1 MTILLKQVTIA
12 DPQSK
17 HNGLTTDIF
26 IENGTIVSIESNS
39 SKKADQTIDCHGAFV
54 STGWVDV
61 FSNFCDPG
69 FEFKE
74 TLQSG
79 MAAAAAGGYTRVLVM
94 GDTKPVTDNK
104 AQVAYI
110 HAAGTHANVTLHPIG
125 AITKKMEGQSLAEM
139 YDMRASHA
147 VAFSDGMHP
156 VQSPG
161 VFLKALQYVKAFDG
175 ILIQIPIDK
184 SIAAS
189 GLMHEGIVSTQ
200 MGLPGLPAVAEEL
213 MVKRDIDLLRYTG
226 SKLHITGVSS
236 ATTIEL
242 IRAAKKE
249 GLAISCSVT
258 PTHLF
263 YCDEDMTT
271 YNTNLK
277 VIPPVRTKADREAL
291 RVAVV
296 DGTIDCIASHHAP
309 QDWDHKVC
317 EFEYAEFGNIG
328 LQTTYATLEQ
338 TIPGLKPDQISNL
351 LSGNARRIFDLPTV
365 TIQAGQAAELTIF
378 NRTETTTLTTENNKS
393 KSSNS
398 AFMNQSLTGKVIAT
412 INKGILTNQ

>member
-26 IENGTIVSIESNS
+26 IENGVIVSIESNS
-39 SKKADQTIDCHGAFV
+39 SKKADQTIDCKGSFV
-54 STGWVDV
+54 SGGWVDV

-79 MAAAAAGGYTRVLVM
+79 IAAAAAGGYTRVLVM

-110 HAAGTHANVTLHPIG
+110 YAAGNHSNVTLHPIG

-139 YDMRASHA
+139 YDMRASNA

-175 ILIQIPIDK
+175 VLIQIPIDK
-184 SIAAS
+184 TIAAN
-189 GLMHEGIVSTQ
+189 GLMHEGIISTQ

-213 MVKRDIDLLRYTG
+213 MVKRDIDLLRYTN

-236 ATTIEL
+236 ATTVDL

-263 YCDEDMTT
+263 FCDEDMTT

-277 VIPPVRTKADREAL
+277 VIPPVRTKADRDAL
-291 RVAVV
+291 RAAVV

-309 QDWDHKVC
+309 HDWDHKVC

-328 LQTTYATLEQ
+328 LQTTYAALEQ
-338 TIPGLKPDQISNL
+338 TVPGLKPDQISNL
-351 LSGNARRIFDLPTV
+351 LSVNARQIFGLPGV
-365 TIQAGQAAELTIF
+365 SIEEGQAAELTIF
-378 NRTETTTLTTENNKS
+378 NRTETTTLTPEKNKS

-398 AFMNQSLTGKVIAT
+398 AFMNQPLTGKVMAT
-412 INKGILTNQ
+412 IHNNQLTQ

>member
-26 IENGTIVSIESNS
+26 IENGVIVSIESNS
-39 SKKADQTIDCHGAFV
+39 SKKANQTIDCNGSFV
-54 STGWVDV
+54 SSGWVDV

-79 MAAAAAGGYTRVLVM
+79 IAAAAAGGYTRVLVM

-110 HAAGTHANVTLHPIG
+110 YAAGNHSNVTLHPIG

-139 YDMRASHA
+139 YDMRASNA

-175 ILIQIPIDK
+175 VLIQIPIDK
-184 SIAAS
+184 TIAAN
-189 GLMHEGIVSTQ
+189 GLMHEGIISTQ

-213 MVKRDIDLLRYTG
+213 MVKRDIDLLRYTN

-236 ATTIEL
+236 ATTVDL

-263 YCDEDMTT
+263 FCDEDMTT

-277 VIPPVRTKADREAL
+277 VIPPVRTKADRDAL
-291 RVAVV
+291 RAAVV

-309 QDWDHKVC
+309 HDWDHKVC

-328 LQTTYATLEQ
+328 LQTTYAALEQ
-338 TIPGLKPDQISNL
+338 TVPGLKPDQISNL
-351 LSGNARRIFDLPTV
+351 LSVNARQIFGLPGV
-365 TIQAGQAAELTIF
+365 SIEEGQAAELTIF
-378 NRTETTTLTTENNKS
+378 NRTETTTLTPEKNKS

-398 AFMNQSLTGKVIAT
+398 AFMNQPLTGKVMAT
-412 INKGILTNQ
+412 IHNNQLTQ

>member
-17 HNGLTTDIF
+17 HNGLTKDIF
-26 IENGTIVSIESNS
+26 IDNGIIVSIESNS
-39 SKKADQTIDCHGAFV
+39 SKKADQIIDCNGAYV
-54 STGWVDV
+54 SGGWVDV

-79 MAAAAAGGYTRVLVM
+79 IAAAAAGGYTRVLVM
-94 GDTKPVTDNK
+94 ADTKPVTDNK

-110 HAAGTHANVTLHPIG
+110 HAAGNHSNVTLHPIG
-125 AITKKMEGQSLAEM
+125 GITKKMEGQSLAEM
-139 YDMRASHA
+139 YDMRASNA

-184 SIAAS
+184 TIAAN

-236 ATTIEL
+236 ATTIDL

-263 YCDEDMTT
+263 YCDEDMTS

-277 VIPPVRTKADREAL
+277 VIPPVRTKADRDAL
-291 RVAVV
+291 RAAVG

-328 LQTTYATLEQ
+328 LQTTYSTLEQ
-338 TIPGLKPDQISNL
+338 TVPNLKPEQISNL
-351 LSGNARRIFDLPTV
+351 LSGNARQIFGLPIV
-365 TIQAGQAAELTIF
+365 SIEEGQDAELTVF
-378 NRTETTTLTTENNKS
+378 NRTETTTLTAQNNKS

-398 AFMNQSLTGKVIAT
+398 AFMNMLLKGTVVAT
-412 INKGILTNQ
+412 VHNNHITQ

>member
-26 IENGTIVSIESNS
+26 IENGVIVSIESNS
-39 SKKADQTIDCHGAFV
+39 SKKADQTIDCKGSFV
-54 STGWVDV
+54 SGGWVDV

-79 MAAAAAGGYTRVLVM
+79 IAAAAAGGYTRVLVM

-110 HAAGTHANVTLHPIG
+110 YAAGNHSNVTLHPIG

-139 YDMRASHA
+139 YDMRASNA

-175 ILIQIPIDK
+175 VLIQIPIDK
-184 SIAAS
+184 TIAAN

-213 MVKRDIDLLRYTG
+213 MVKRDIDLLRYTN

-236 ATTIEL
+236 ATTVNL

-291 RVAVV
+291 RAAVV

-328 LQTTYATLEQ
+328 LQTTYAALEQ
-338 TIPGLKPDQISNL
+338 TVPGLKPAQISNL
-351 LSGNARRIFDLPTV
+351 LSGNARQIFGLPGV
-365 TIQAGQAAELTIF
+365 SIEEGHSAELTIF
-378 NRTETTTLTTENNKS
+378 NRTETTTLTPENNKS

-398 AFMNQSLTGKVIAT
+398 AFMKQPLTGKVMAT
-412 INKGILTNQ
+412 IHNNQLTQ

>member
-26 IENGTIVSIESNS
+26 IENGIIVSIESNS
-39 SKKADQTIDCHGAFV
+39 SKKADQTIECNGAYV
-54 STGWVDV
+54 SGGWVDV

-110 HAAGTHANVTLHPIG
+110 HAAGNHAHVTLHPIG

-139 YDMRASHA
+139 YDMRASNA

-184 SIAAS
+184 SIAAN
-189 GLMHEGIVSTQ
+189 GLMHEGIISTQ

-213 MVKRDIDLLRYTG
+213 MVKRDIDLLRYTN

-277 VIPPVRTKADREAL
+277 VIPPVRTKADRDAL
-291 RVAVV
+291 RAAVV

-328 LQTTYATLEQ
+328 LQTTYATIEQ
-338 TIPGLKPDQISNL
+338 TVPNLKPEQISNL
-351 LSGNARRIFDLPTV
+351 LSGNARQIFGLPV
-365 TIQAGQAAELTIF
+365 VSIEVGQTAELTVF
-378 NRTETTTLTTENNKS
+378 NRKGTTTLTSKSNKS

-398 AFMNQSLTGKVIAT
+398 AFMDMSLNGAVIAT
-412 INKGILTNQ
+412 VHNKQFTQ

>member
-26 IENGTIVSIESNS
+26 IENGVIVSIESNS
-39 SKKADQTIDCHGAFV
+39 SKKADQTIDCKGSFV
-54 STGWVDV
+54 SGGWVDV

-79 MAAAAAGGYTRVLVM
+79 IAAAAAGGYTRVLVM

-110 HAAGTHANVTLHPIG
+110 YAAGNHSNVTLHPIG

-139 YDMRASHA
+139 YDMRASNA

-175 ILIQIPIDK
+175 VLIQIPIDK
-184 SIAAS
+184 TIAAN

-213 MVKRDIDLLRYTG
+213 MVKRDIDLLRYTN

-236 ATTIEL
+236 ATTVNL

-263 YCDEDMTT
+263 YCDEDMTN

-291 RVAVV
+291 RAAVV

-328 LQTTYATLEQ
+328 LQTTYAALEQ
-338 TIPGLKPDQISNL
+338 TVPGLKPAQISNL
-351 LSGNARRIFDLPTV
+351 LSGNARQIFGLPGV
-365 TIQAGQAAELTIF
+365 SIEEGHAAELTIF
-378 NRTETTTLTTENNKS
+378 NRTETTTLTPENNKS

-398 AFMNQSLTGKVIAT
+398 AFMKQPLTGKVMAT
-412 INKGILTNQ
+412 IHNNQLTQ

>member
-26 IENGTIVSIESNS
+26 IENGVIVSIESNS
-39 SKKADQTIDCHGAFV
+39 SKKADQTIDCKGSFV
-54 STGWVDV
+54 SGGWVDV

-79 MAAAAAGGYTRVLVM
+79 IAAAAAGGYTRVLVM

-110 HAAGTHANVTLHPIG
+110 YAAGNHSNVTLHPIG

-139 YDMRASHA
+139 YDMRASNA

-175 ILIQIPIDK
+175 VLIQIPIDK
-184 SIAAS
+184 TIAAN

-213 MVKRDIDLLRYTG
+213 MVKRDIDLLRYTN

-236 ATTIEL
+236 ATTVDL

-271 YNTNLK
+271 FNTNLK

-291 RVAVV
+291 RAAVV

-328 LQTTYATLEQ
+328 LQTTYSALEQ
-338 TIPGLKPDQISNL
+338 TVPGLKPDQISNL
-351 LSGNARRIFDLPTV
+351 LSVNARQIFGLPGV
-365 TIQAGQAAELTIF
+365 SIEEGQGAELTIF
-378 NRTETTTLTTENNKS
+378 NRTETTTLTPENNKS

-398 AFMNQSLTGKVIAT
+398 AFMKQPLTGKVMAT
-412 INKGILTNQ
+412 IHNNQLTQ

>member
-39 SKKADQTIDCHGAFV
+39 PKKADQTIECNGAFV

-79 MAAAAAGGYTRVLVM
+79 IAAAAAGGYTRVLVM

-110 HAAGTHANVTLHPIG
+110 HAGSNANVTLHPIG

-139 YDMRASHA
+139 YDMRASSA

-184 SIAAS
+184 TIAAN
-189 GLMHEGIVSTQ
+189 GLMHEGIISTQ

-277 VIPPVRTKADREAL
+277 VIPPVRTKADRDAL
-291 RVAVV
+291 RAAVV

-338 TIPGLKPDQISNL
+338 TVPGLKPEQISTL
-351 LSGNARRIFDLPTV
+351 LSGNARQIFGLPT
-365 TIQAGQAAELTIF
+365 ISINEGQAAELTIF
-378 NRTETTTLTTENNKS
+378 NRTGTSTLTAKNNKS

-398 AFMNQSLTGKVIAT
+398 AFMDMPLNGSIVAT
-412 INKGILTNQ
+412 IHNNQLSH

>member
-26 IENGTIVSIESNS
+26 IENGVIVSIESNS
-39 SKKADQTIDCHGAFV
+39 SKKADQAIDCKGSFV
-54 STGWVDV
+54 SSGWVDV

-79 MAAAAAGGYTRVLVM
+79 IAAASAGGYTRVLVM

-110 HAAGTHANVTLHPIG
+110 YAAGNHSNVTLHPIG

-139 YDMRASHA
+139 YDMRASNA

-175 ILIQIPIDK
+175 VLIQIPIDK
-184 SIAAS
+184 TIAAN
-189 GLMHEGIVSTQ
+189 GLMHEGIISTQ

-213 MVKRDIDLLRYTG
+213 MVKRDIDLLRYTN

-236 ATTIEL
+236 ATTVDL

-263 YCDEDMTT
+263 FCDEDMTT

-277 VIPPVRTKADREAL
+277 VIPPVRTKADRDAL
-291 RVAVV
+291 RAAVV

-309 QDWDHKVC
+309 HDWDHKVC

-328 LQTTYATLEQ
+328 LQTTYAALEQ
-338 TIPGLKPDQISNL
+338 TVPGLKPDQISNL
-351 LSGNARRIFDLPTV
+351 LSVNARQIFGLPGV
-365 TIQAGQAAELTIF
+365 SIEEGQAAELTIF
-378 NRTETTTLTTENNKS
+378 NRTETTTLTPEKNKS

-398 AFMNQSLTGKVIAT
+398 AFMNQTLTGKVMAT
-412 INKGILTNQ
+412 IHNNQLTQ

>member
-17 HNGLTTDIF
+17 HNGLTKDIL
-26 IENGTIVSIESNS
+26 IEDGTIVSIESNIS
-39 SKKADQTIDCHGAFV
+39 QKADQTIDCNGSFV
-54 STGWVDV
+54 SGGWVDV

-69 FEFKE
+69 FEYKE
-74 TLQSG
+74 TLSSG
-79 MAAAAAGGYTRVLVM
+79 IAAAAAGGYTRVLVM

-184 SIAAS
+184 TIAAN

-236 ATTIEL
+236 ATTVEL

-249 GLAISCSVT
+249 GLSISCSVT

-277 VIPPVRTKADREAL
+277 VIPPVRTKADRDAL
-291 RVAVV
+291 RAAVV

-328 LQTTYATLEQ
+328 LQTTYSALEQ
-338 TIPGLKPDQISNL
+338 TVPGLKPEQISNL
-351 LSGNARRIFDLPTV
+351 LSGNARQIFALPTV
-365 TIQAGQAAELTIF
+365 SIEEGQTAELTIF
-378 NRTETTTLTTENNKS
+378 NRKETTTLSTTNNKS
-393 KSSNS
+393 KSNNS
-398 AFMNQSLTGKVIAT
+398 AFMNQALAGKVIAT
-412 INKGILTNQ
+412 INKGKLTQ

>member
-1 MTILLKQVTIA
+1 MKILLKQVTIA

-17 HNGLTTDIF
+17 QNGLTTDIL
-26 IENGTIVSIESNS
+26 IEGGVIASI
-39 SKKADQTIDCHGAFV
+39 KKNISEQADQTIDCTASFV
-54 STGWVDV
+54 SGGWVDV

-79 MAAAAAGGYTRVLVM
+79 ISAAAAGGYTRVLVM

-110 HAAGTHANVTLHPIG
+110 HAAGNHANVTLHPIG

-147 VAFSDGMHP
+147 VAFSDGMQP

-184 SIAAS
+184 TIAAN
-189 GLMHEGIVSTQ
+189 GLMHEGIISTQ

-236 ATTIEL
+236 TTTIEL

-277 VIPPVRTKADREAL
+277 VIPPVRTKADRDAL
-291 RVAVV
+291 RAAVV

-338 TIPGLKPDQISNL
+338 TVPNLKPEQISNL
-351 LSGNARRIFDLPTV
+351 LSGNARKIFALPT
-365 TIQAGQAAELTIF
+365 ILIEEGQAAELTIF
-378 NRTETTTLTTENNKS
+378 NRTATTTLTLENNKS

-398 AFMNQSLTGKVIAT
+398 AFMNQALNGKVIAT
-412 INKGILTNQ
+412 INKGILTQ

>member
-26 IENGTIVSIESNS
+26 IENGVIVSIESNS
-39 SKKADQTIDCHGAFV
+39 SKKADQTIECNGAYV
-54 STGWVDV
+54 SGGWVDV

-110 HAAGTHANVTLHPIG
+110 HAAGNHAHVTLHPIG

-139 YDMRASHA
+139 YDMRASNA

-184 SIAAS
+184 SIAAN
-189 GLMHEGIVSTQ
+189 GLMHEGIISTQ

-213 MVKRDIDLLRYTG
+213 MVKRDIDLLRYTN

-277 VIPPVRTKADREAL
+277 VIPPVRTKADRDAL
-291 RVAVV
+291 RAAVV

-328 LQTTYATLEQ
+328 LQTTYATIEQ
-338 TIPGLKPDQISNL
+338 TVPNLKPEQISNL
-351 LSGNARRIFDLPTV
+351 LSGNARQIFGLPV
-365 TIQAGQAAELTIF
+365 VSIEVGQTAELTVF
-378 NRTETTTLTTENNKS
+378 NRKGTTTLTSKNNKS

-398 AFMNQSLTGKVIAT
+398 AFMDMSLNGAVIAT
-412 INKGILTNQ
+412 VHNKQFTQ

>member
-1 MTILLKQVTIA
+1 
-12 DPQSK
+12 
-17 HNGLTTDIF
+17 
-26 IENGTIVSIESNS
+26 
-39 SKKADQTIDCHGAFV
+39 
-54 STGWVDV
+54 
-61 FSNFCDPG
+61 
-69 FEFKE
+69 
-74 TLQSG
+74 
-79 MAAAAAGGYTRVLVM
+79 
-94 GDTKPVTDNK
+94 
-104 AQVAYI
+104 
-110 HAAGTHANVTLHPIG
+110 
-125 AITKKMEGQSLAEM
+125 
-139 YDMRASHA
+139 
-147 VAFSDGMHP
+147 
-156 VQSPG
+156 
-161 VFLKALQYVKAFDG
+161 VKAFDG
-175 ILIQIPIDK
+175 VLIQIPIDK
-184 SIAAS
+184 TIAAN

-213 MVKRDIDLLRYTG
+213 MVKRDIDLLRYTN

-236 ATTIEL
+236 ATTVDL

-291 RVAVV
+291 RAAVV

-328 LQTTYATLEQ
+328 LQTTYAALEQ
-338 TIPGLKPDQISNL
+338 TVPGLKPAQISNL
-351 LSGNARRIFDLPTV
+351 LSGNARQIFDLPGV
-365 TIQAGQAAELTIF
+365 SIEEGHAAELTIF
-378 NRTETTTLTTENNKS
+378 NRTETTTLTPENNKS

-398 AFMNQSLTGKVIAT
+398 AFMKQPLTGKVMAT
-412 INKGILTNQ
+412 IHNNQLTQ

>member
-26 IENGTIVSIESNS
+26 IENGVIVSIESNS
-39 SKKADQTIDCHGAFV
+39 SKKADQTIDCKGSFV
-54 STGWVDV
+54 SGGWVDV

-79 MAAAAAGGYTRVLVM
+79 IAAAAAGGYTRVLVM

-110 HAAGTHANVTLHPIG
+110 YAAGNHSNVTLHPIG

-139 YDMRASHA
+139 YDMRASNA

-175 ILIQIPIDK
+175 VLIQIPIDK
-184 SIAAS
+184 TIAAN

-213 MVKRDIDLLRYTG
+213 MVKRDIDLLRYTN

-236 ATTIEL
+236 ATTVNL

-291 RVAVV
+291 RAAVV

-328 LQTTYATLEQ
+328 LQTTYAALEQ
-338 TIPGLKPDQISNL
+338 TVPGLKPAQISNL
-351 LSGNARRIFDLPTV
+351 LSGNARQIFGLPGV
-365 TIQAGQAAELTIF
+365 SIEEGHAAELTIF
-378 NRTETTTLTTENNKS
+378 NRTETTTLTPENNKS

-398 AFMNQSLTGKVIAT
+398 AFMKQPLTGKVMAT
-412 INKGILTNQ
+412 IHNNQLTQ

>member
-17 HNGLTTDIF
+17 HNGLTKDIL
-26 IENGTIVSIESNS
+26 IEDGSIVSIESNIS
-39 SKKADQTIDCHGAFV
+39 QKADQTIDCDGSFV
-54 STGWVDV
+54 SGGWVDV

-69 FEFKE
+69 FEYKE
-74 TLQSG
+74 TLSSG
-79 MAAAAAGGYTRVLVM
+79 IAAAAAGGYTRVLVM
-94 GDTKPVTDNK
+94 ADTKPVTDNK

-110 HAAGTHANVTLHPIG
+110 HAAGTQANVTLHPIG

-139 YDMRASHA
+139 YDMRASNA

-184 SIAAS
+184 TIAAN

-236 ATTIEL
+236 ATTIDL

-271 YNTNLK
+271 
-277 VIPPVRTKADREAL
+277 
-291 RVAVV
+291 
-296 DGTIDCIASHHAP
+296 
-309 QDWDHKVC
+309 
-317 EFEYAEFGNIG
+317 
-328 LQTTYATLEQ
+328 
-338 TIPGLKPDQISNL
+338 
-351 LSGNARRIFDLPTV
+351 
-365 TIQAGQAAELTIF
+365 
-378 NRTETTTLTTENNKS
+378 
-393 KSSNS
+393 
-398 AFMNQSLTGKVIAT
+398 
-412 INKGILTNQ
+412 

>member
-17 HNGLTTDIF
+17 HNGLTKDIF
-26 IENGTIVSIESNS
+26 IEQGIIVSIESNS
-39 SKKADQTIDCHGAFV
+39 SKKADKTIECNGAFV
-54 STGWVDV
+54 SGGWVDV

-277 VIPPVRTKADREAL
+277 VIPPVRTKTDRDAL
-291 RVAVV
+291 IAGVV

-338 TIPGLKPDQISNL
+338 TVPNLNPEQISNL
-351 LSGNARRIFDLPTV
+351 LSGNARKIFALPT
-365 TIQAGQAAELTIF
+365 ILIEEGQAAELTIF
-378 NRTETTTLTTENNKS
+378 NRKGTTLLNSKNNKS

-398 AFMNQSLTGKVIAT
+398 AFMDISLDGAVVATVHNNQLS
-412 INKGILTNQ
+412 Q

>member
-94 GDTKPVTDNK
+94 GDTKPVIDNK

-110 HAAGTHANVTLHPIG
+110 HAAGTNSNVTLHPIG
-125 AITKKMEGQSLAEM
+125 AVTKKMEGQSLAEM
-139 YDMRASHA
+139 YDMRASSA

-184 SIAAS
+184 TIAAN

-236 ATTIEL
+236 ATTIDL
-242 IRAAKKE
+242 IKAAKKE

-277 VIPPVRTKADREAL
+277 VIPPVRTKADRDAL
-291 RVAVV
+291 RAAVV

-338 TIPGLKPDQISNL
+338 TVPGLKPEQISNL
-351 LSGNARRIFDLPTV
+351 LSGNARHIFGLPSV
-365 TIQAGQAAELTIF
+365 SINEGQAAELTIF
-378 NRTETTTLTTENNKS
+378 NRTGTTTLTAKNNKS

-398 AFMNQSLTGKVIAT
+398 AFMDMSLNGSIVAT
-412 INKGILTNQ
+412 IHNNQLSH

>member
-26 IENGTIVSIESNS
+26 IENGVIVSIESNS
-39 SKKADQTIDCHGAFV
+39 SKKANQTIDCNGSFV
-54 STGWVDV
+54 SSGWVDV

-79 MAAAAAGGYTRVLVM
+79 IAAAAAGGYTRVLVM

-104 AQVAYI
+104 AQAAYI
-110 HAAGTHANVTLHPIG
+110 YAAGNHSNVTLHPIG

-139 YDMRASHA
+139 YDMRASNA

-175 ILIQIPIDK
+175 VLIQIPIDK
-184 SIAAS
+184 TIAAN
-189 GLMHEGIVSTQ
+189 GLMHEGIISTQ

-213 MVKRDIDLLRYTG
+213 MVKRDIDLLRYTN

-236 ATTIEL
+236 ATTVNL

-263 YCDEDMTT
+263 FCDEDMTT

-277 VIPPVRTKADREAL
+277 VIPPVRTKADRDAL
-291 RVAVV
+291 RAAVV

-309 QDWDHKVC
+309 HDWDHKVC

-328 LQTTYATLEQ
+328 LQTTYAALEQ
-338 TIPGLKPDQISNL
+338 TVPGLKPDQISNL
-351 LSGNARRIFDLPTV
+351 LSVNARQIFGLPGV
-365 TIQAGQAAELTIF
+365 SIEEGQAAELTIF
-378 NRTETTTLTTENNKS
+378 NRTETTTLTPEKNKS

-398 AFMNQSLTGKVIAT
+398 AFMNQPLTGKVMAT
-412 INKGILTNQ
+412 IHNNQLTQ

>member
-26 IENGTIVSIESNS
+26 IENGVIVSIESNS
-39 SKKADQTIDCHGAFV
+39 SKKADQTIDCKGSFV
-54 STGWVDV
+54 SGGWVDV

-79 MAAAAAGGYTRVLVM
+79 IAAAAAGGYTRVLVM

-110 HAAGTHANVTLHPIG
+110 YAAGNHSNVTLHPIG

-139 YDMRASHA
+139 YDMRASNA

-175 ILIQIPIDK
+175 VLIQIPIDK
-184 SIAAS
+184 TIAAN
-189 GLMHEGIVSTQ
+189 GLMHEGIISTQ

-213 MVKRDIDLLRYTG
+213 MVKRDIDLLRYTN

-236 ATTIEL
+236 ATTVNL

-263 YCDEDMTT
+263 FCDEDMTT

-277 VIPPVRTKADREAL
+277 VIPPVRTKADRDAL
-291 RVAVV
+291 RAAVV

-309 QDWDHKVC
+309 HDWDHKVC

-328 LQTTYATLEQ
+328 LQTTYAALEQ
-338 TIPGLKPDQISNL
+338 TVPGLKPDQISNL
-351 LSGNARRIFDLPTV
+351 LSVNARQIFRLPGV
-365 TIQAGQAAELTIF
+365 SIEEGQAAELTIF
-378 NRTETTTLTTENNKS
+378 NRTETTTLTPEKNKS

-398 AFMNQSLTGKVIAT
+398 AFMNQPLTGKVMAT
-412 INKGILTNQ
+412 IHNNQLTQ

>member
-1 MTILLKQVTIA
+1 MKILLRQLTIA
-12 DPQSK
+12 DPQSS
-17 HNGLTTDIF
+17 HNGLTKDIL
-26 IENGTIVSIESNS
+26 IEDGIIVSIESNIS
-39 SKKADQTIDCHGAFV
+39 QKADQTIDSKDAFV
-54 STGWVDV
+54 SGGWVDV
-61 FSNFCDPG
+61 FANFCDPG
-69 FEFKE
+69 FEYKE

-79 MAAAAAGGYTRVLVM
+79 IAAAAAGGYTRVLVM
-94 GDTKPVTDNK
+94 ADTKPVSDNK

-110 HAAGTHANVTLHPIG
+110 YAAGNHSNVTLHPIG

-139 YDMRASHA
+139 YDMRASNA
-147 VAFSDGMHP
+147 VAFSDGMYP

-175 ILIQIPIDK
+175 VLIQIPIDK
-184 SIAAS
+184 TIAAN
-189 GLMHEGIVSTQ
+189 GLMHEGIISTQ

-249 GLAISCSVT
+249 GLAISCSVS

-271 YNTNLK
+271 YDTHLK
-277 VIPPVRTKADREAL
+277 VIPPVRTNADRDAL
-291 RVAVV
+291 RAGVL

-317 EFEYAEFGNIG
+317 EFEYADFGNIG
-328 LQTTYATLEQ
+328 LQTTYGALEQ
-338 TIPGLKPDQISNL
+338 TVKGLTPVQIANL
-351 LSGNARRIFDLPTV
+351 LSGNARQIFGLATA
-365 TIQAGQAAELTIF
+365 TIQVGQPAELTIF
-378 NRTETTTLTTENNKS
+378 NRTENTLLTTENNKS

-398 AFMNQSLTGKVIAT
+398 AFMNQPLIGKVIAT
-412 INKGILTNQ
+412 IYKGILTQ

>member
-26 IENGTIVSIESNS
+26 IENGVIVSIGSNS
-39 SKKADQTIDCHGAFV
+39 SKKADQTLDCNGAYV
-54 STGWVDV
+54 SGGWVDV

-79 MAAAAAGGYTRVLVM
+79 IAAASAGGYTRVLVM

-110 HAAGTHANVTLHPIG
+110 HAAGNHANVTLHPIG

-139 YDMRASHA
+139 YDMRASNA

-184 SIAAS
+184 TIAAN

-213 MVKRDIDLLRYTG
+213 MVKRDIDLLRYTN

-291 RVAVV
+291 RAAVV

-338 TIPGLKPDQISNL
+338 TVPNLKPEQISNL
-351 LSGNARRIFDLPTV
+351 LSGNARQIFGLPVV
-365 TIQAGQAAELTIF
+365 TIHEGQAAELTIF
-378 NRTETTTLTTENNKS
+378 NRTGTTTLTTQNNKS

-398 AFMNQSLTGKVIAT
+398 AFMDMALNGAVVAT
-412 INKGILTNQ
+412 IHNNQLSQ